1 MKARFEFSSEV
12 LQEKRIPYHCEI
24 CDKMFFLIVSF
35 EGSLNRKEDMNSS
48 QLLLVAA
55 VIIELLATYLTMIC
69 EIVFTDIVKNF

>member
-35 EGSLNRKEDMNSS
+35 EGSLNRKETMNFS

-55 VIIELLATYLTMIC
+55 VINKLLATYLTMI
-69 EIVFTDIVKNF
+69 

>member
-1 MKARFEFSSEV
+1 MRARFEFSSEV

-35 EGSLNRKEDMNSS
+35 EGSLNRKETMNFS